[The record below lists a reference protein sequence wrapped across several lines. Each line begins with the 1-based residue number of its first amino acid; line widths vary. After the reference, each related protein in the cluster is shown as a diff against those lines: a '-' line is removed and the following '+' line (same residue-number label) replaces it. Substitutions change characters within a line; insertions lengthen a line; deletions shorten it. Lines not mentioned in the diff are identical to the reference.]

1 MQRCMHRRAGRFT
14 RLATLA
20 LALWAAISLSACS
33 DDPSPACTATKGTLC
48 DGAIL
53 MTCVNGATSNRDCG
67 KENLGCTFVNAAT
80 GSTCVADPCAVVG
93 PLGVCSDGG
102 VTTCSNGMVNRK
114 ECASDEACTFVDGN
128 TGYQCVANTNTIAIS
143 GEVSYDDKPP
153 LNNGNLGPIQKLP
166 ARGITVALIDDAS
179 KQTLATVLTSDAGV
193 YVIRI
198 APTNAMVHV
207 TAIAQSK
214 TLRRP
219 VTVALPNNT
228 VHGFATP
235 NFAGNADIQ
244 ADLNVSEASG
254 AAQAFNIF
262 DQSVHTMDAIVSDLG
277 NATPTPLRAVWSRG
291 NTNGTFYTG
300 NTIFMLGETADDDGY
315 DDTVILHETG
325 HYVEDNEGRSD
336 SPGGAHDGNLADPR
350 LAWSEGFATYWA
362 CAVQNQPIYSDSNSG
377 GGFFDNIDTD
387 VSRASASGGMTQQ
400 VTESMVSQ
408 ILWDLGD
415 TTSKNGADDD
425 QRSDGNHAQVTK
437 IQASYLASA
446 SLRNVGTQGV
456 DVVDFLDGWFVKQGL
471 ASCSAVRDIVTG
483 KRLFPYDYAGPGGA
497 CP

>member
-1 MQRCMHRRAGRFT
+1 MQRFMQCHARMAP
-14 RLATLA
+14 LAFMLV
-20 LALWAAISLSACS
+20 AAISLVACS

-48 DGAIL
+48 DGSVL
-53 MTCVNGATSNRDCG
+53 MTCVDGATTTRDCS

-80 GSTCVADPCAVVG
+80 GSTCVVDPCAVIG

-102 VTTCSNGMVNRK
+102 VTTCSNGMVSQKACGN
-114 ECASDEACTFVDGN
+114 DEACTFVDGN
-128 TGYQCVANTNTIAIS
+128 TGYQCLANANTVAIS
-143 GEVSYDDKPP
+143 GEISYDDKPP
-153 LNNGNLGPIQKLP
+153 LNNGDLGPIQKLP

-179 KQTLATVLTSDAGV
+179 KQTLATALTSDAGV

-198 APTNAMVHV
+198 APTAAMVHV

-219 VTVALPNNT
+219 ITVALPNNT
-228 VHGFATP
+228 VHGFASP
-235 NFAGNADIQ
+235 SFIGNADVQ
-244 ADLNVSEASG
+244 ADLVVSEASG

-262 DQSVHTMDAIVSDLG
+262 DQSVHTMDAIAADLG
-277 NATPTPLRAVWSRG
+277 NPTPTPLRAVWSRG

-300 NTIFMLGETADDDGY
+300 NTIFMLGEASDDDGY
-315 DDTVILHETG
+315 DDSVILHETG
-325 HYVEDNEGRSD
+325 HFVEDTEGRSD
-336 SPGGAHDGNLADPR
+336 SPGGAHNGNLADPR

-362 CAVQNQPIYSDSNSG
+362 CAVQNQPIYSDSNAG

-425 QRSDGNHAQVTK
+425 QLSDGDHARVSK

-456 DVVDFLDGWFVKQGL
+456 DVVDFLDGWFLKQGL

>member
-1 MQRCMHRRAGRFT
+1 MLRFMQSPSSAT
-14 RLATLA
+14 SRLAPLA
-20 LALWAAISLSACS
+20 LIVVAAISLAACS
-33 DDPSPACTATKGTLC
+33 DDPSPACAATKGTLC
-48 DGAIL
+48 DGSIL
-53 MTCVNGATSNRDCG
+53 MTCIDSATTTRDCS

-102 VTTCSNGMVNRK
+102 VTTCSNGIVSQQRCGS
-114 ECASDEACTFVDGN
+114 EQACTFVDGN
-128 TGYQCVANTNTIAIS
+128 TGYQCLANANTIAIS
-143 GEVSYDDKPP
+143 GEISYDDKPP

-179 KQTLATVLTSDAGV
+179 KQTLATALTSDAGV

-198 APTNAMVHV
+198 APTTAMVHV

-219 VTVALPNNT
+219 ITVALPNNT
-228 VHGFATP
+228 VHGFASP
-235 NFAGNADIQ
+235 SFIGNVDIQ
-244 ADLNVSEASG
+244 TDLTVSQASG

-262 DQSVHTMDAIVSDLG
+262 DQAVHTMDTIVADLG

-300 NTIFMLGETADDDGY
+300 NTIFMLGETSDDDGY

-325 HYVEDNEGRSD
+325 HFVEDTEGRSD

-362 CAVQNQPIYSDSNSG
+362 CAVQRQPIYSDSNSG

-387 VSRASASGGMTQQ
+387 VSRASASGGMAQQ

-425 QRSDGNHAQVTK
+425 QLSNGDYARVSK
-437 IQASYLASA
+437 IQASYLARA

-456 DVVDFLDGWFVKQGL
+456 DVVDFLDGWFIKQGL

>member
-1 MQRCMHRRAGRFT
+1 MQRFAPSRVSAST
-14 RLATLA
+14 RSATLA
-20 LALWAAISLSACS
+20 LTLLTALVLGGCS
-33 DDPSPACTATKGTLC
+33 DAPSPACTATNGTLC
-48 DGAIL
+48 DGAVL
-53 MTCVNGATSNRDCG
+53 VTCVDGATSNRDCS

-102 VTTCSNGMVNRK
+102 VTTCSNGMVSHQ

-128 TGYQCVANTNTIAIS
+128 TGYQCLAKADTIAVF

-166 ARGITVALIDDAS
+166 ARGVTVALIDDAS
-179 KQTLATVLTSDAGV
+179 KQTLATALTSDAGV

-198 APTNAMVHV
+198 APTTAMVHV

-219 VTVALPNNT
+219 ITVALPNNT

-235 NFAGNADIQ
+235 SFAANVDIQ
-244 ADLNVSEASG
+244 ANLNVSEASG

-262 DQSVHTMDAIVSDLG
+262 DQSVHTMDTIVSDLD
-277 NATPTPLRAVWSRG
+277 NVTPTPLRAVWSRG

-315 DDTVILHETG
+315 DDSVILHETG
-325 HYVEDNEGRSD
+325 HFVEDSEGRSD
-336 SPGGAHDGNLADPR
+336 SPGGAHDGNLVDPR

-377 GGFFDNIDTD
+377 GGFFDNIDVE
-387 VSRASASGGMTQQ
+387 VSRASAGGGLTQQ

-425 QRSDGNHAQVTK
+425 SLSDGTHARVTK
-437 IQASYLASA
+437 IQPNYLMRTA
-446 SLRNVGTQGV
+446 LRNVGIQGV
-456 DVVDFLDGWFVKQGL
+456 DLVDFLDGWFIKQGL
-471 ASCSAVRDIVTG
+471 ARCSSVRDIVTG